1 MGTLQLRASLG
12 YMMTSTYK
20 NSLELD
26 VQTASLEPWPPGN
39 QSLPPSLFPPAPLCH
54 VHSCLTSQAL
64 FVPLQ
69 TAVVP
74 PPLPNKPPP
83 EDYYEEAFPLGPGK
97 SPEYI
102 SSHSKFWSP
111 RGLQNSLLEEQ
122 QLISHCLPSSIAL
135 LWDELP

>member
-1 MGTLQLRASLG
+1 MGALQLRASLG
-12 YMMTSTYK
+12 YIMRPQHTK
-20 NSLELD
+20 NSLELH

-39 QSLPPSLFPPAPLCH
+39 QSLSLPLSLLPPVPLCH
-54 VHSCLTSQAL
+54 VHSCLTSQTL

-69 TAVVP
+69 TADVP

-102 SSHSKFWSP
+102 SSHSKFWALH
-111 RGLQNSLLEEQ
+111 GLQNSLLEEQ
-122 QLISHCLPSSIAL
+122 QDKPLPAQLHRPSL
-135 LWDELP
+135 G